1 MKYYLGIIK
10 HRPNVKWIE
19 IHKLIQAETREEAE
33 RKLRKWAD
41 KNVSDQNI
49 LTNTRK
55 AFKPFISRGYK
66 KRYEDGCIKNLGL
79 LQTHQN

>member
-19 IHKLIQAETREEAE
+19 IHKLIQADTMDEAE

-41 KNVSDQNI
+41 KNVADQDI
-49 LTNTRK
+49 LTIVT
-55 AFKPFISRGYK
+55 
-66 KRYEDGCIKNLGL
+66 ETL
-79 LQTHQN
+79 